1 MEVRL
6 NAKEVAVVIGATVMN
21 AVITCKAIK
30 KAHMAEKEAEHQR
43 FMRAAY
49 ESDNCIKDI
58 LIKRL
63 KRENEELKSGLKKE
77 EES

>member
-6 NAKEVAVVIGATVMN
+6 NGKEVAVVIGATVMN
-21 AVITCKAIK
+21 AVIACKALK
-30 KAHMAEKEAEHQR
+30 KANKAKKEADHQR
-43 FMRAAY
+43 FMRAMY

-63 KRENEELKSGLKKE
+63 KKENDELKAGLKE

>member
-21 AVITCKAIK
+21 VMIACKAVK
-30 KAHMAEKEAEHQR
+30 KARTAEKEAEHQK
-43 FMRAAY
+43 FMREAY
-49 ESDNCIKDI
+49 EADNCIKDL

-63 KRENEELKSGLKKE
+63 KKENEELKTYLEE

>member
-6 NAKEVAVVIGATVMN
+6 NAKEVAVVIGAMVMN
-21 AVITCKAIK
+21 TMITCKAIK
-30 KAHMAEKEAEHQR
+30 KAHMAEKEADHQR
-43 FMRAAY
+43 FMRVAY
-49 ESDNCIKDI
+49 ESDNCVKDI

-63 KRENEELKSGLKKE
+63 KKENEKLKADLKKE

>member
-6 NAKEVAVVIGATVMN
+6 NAKEVAVVIGVTVTN
-21 AVITCKAIK
+21 AVIACKAIK
-30 KAHMAEKEAEHQR
+30 KAHMAEKEADHQR

-49 ESDNCIKDI
+49 ESDNCVKDI

-63 KRENEELKSGLKKE
+63 KKENEELKAAFRKE

>member
-1 MEVRL
+1 MEIRL
-6 NAKEVAVVIGATVMN
+6 TGKDAVVLVGATVMN
-21 AVITCKAIK
+21 AVIACKALK
-30 KAHMAEKEAEHQR
+30 KAHEANKEADHQR

-49 ESDNCIKDI
+49 EADNCVKDI

-63 KRENEELKSGLKKE
+63 KKENEELKSAFRKE

>member
-21 AVITCKAIK
+21 AVIACKAIK
-30 KAHMAEKEAEHQR
+30 KAHIAEKEAEHQR
-43 FMRAAY
+43 FLRVAY
-49 ESDNCIKDI
+49 ETDNCMKDI

-63 KRENEELKSGLKKE
+63 KKENEELKASIKNE